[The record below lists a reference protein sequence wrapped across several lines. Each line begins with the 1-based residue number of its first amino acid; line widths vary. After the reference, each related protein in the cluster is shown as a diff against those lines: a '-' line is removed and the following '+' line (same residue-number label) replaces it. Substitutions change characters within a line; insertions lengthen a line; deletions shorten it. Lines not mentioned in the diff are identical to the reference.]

1 MFPPS
6 SMHANSNAFFTPLIL
21 PSSLSSPLSS
31 PTPSN
36 TSVLRNASPYVS
48 LHSSHIAFK
57 SAKISSHVSSGT
69 TDFKNTKPCV
79 RKISAALSASR
90 SFILFVIVSF
100 PFFSSP
106 RRSSTSTTLVA
117 LNVFSLASSL
127 TNVST
132 HSRCFP
138 DSNLKYISNAAASE
152 TTPPNPPVSSSSS
165 SSSSCLNEAST
176 TAVTCSLISRQT
188 LSVFVCLLLPSGVTL
203 RGFHFLLLLK
213 QSFDIAEKEVLDKKH
228 DDDAKIVVML
238 SESERTRKSFA

>member
-6 SMHANSNAFFTPLIL
+6 SLHANSNAFLTLLIL
-21 PSSLSSPLSS
+21 PSPLSSPLSS

-36 TSVLRNASPYVS
+36 TSVRRNASPYVS

-127 TNVST
+127 ANVST

-165 SSSSCLNEAST
+165 SSSSSSLNEAST

-188 LSVFVCLLLPSGVTL
+188 LSVFVRLLPPSL

-213 QSFDIAEKEVLDKKH
+213 QSFDVAEEELLDKQNDD
-228 DDDAKIVVML
+228 DDDAKIVVMP
-238 SESERTRKSFA
+238 SERAREIV